1 MLTTTQTNEL
11 ESLTTCIHAQI
22 LAEHGS
28 SADAATELAQKALHN
43 LMAGMCNGENTTR
56 HARVNFAAPTG
67 FGKSTACAALLI
79 AAYQLGLLG
88 AGVSVVYTASRVSQ
102 LYDFESLLLDNGIPK
117 KDTRRLVSVLHGSKV
132 NGKDVQRASDT
143 NLDAPILLITHERIR
158 SVYRRAEGWQEKD
171 LCYFLKYRG
180 HERDLVLWDERC
192 TTTES
197 GSIKVDDLR
206 QAIAGLKI
214 LYGKAPSHQ
223 ALISWLITS
232 VKTIT
237 AEGARLSAKSIDG
250 LAEQDGALLPL
261 LPAFDQQTFYR
272 ILLDSSRGLMRGSFD
287 TLRDFLEALRF
298 QPRVYPSSNSGVG
311 VVHYKVTIPD
321 QAARVINLDASFGVS
336 ELSQISSRQQHGL
349 VDAEAFCPM
358 LQEMR
363 RLYGKRLRDLKDC
376 SDHTLIHW
384 QHGAG
389 KDIVARDTE
398 AYLNGTATGGN
409 VILEVVDVV
418 RQAIRAGK
426 AAILWTHAKS
436 HRGVDLH
443 NALENCLRK
452 AGIDIDTLKV
462 QDLSEKDET
471 KRSKP
476 QVMVDHYGQ
485 HDAVNHYAYTQ
496 VAIHVGIMQRSEVE
510 LSGAICGESRSMTR
524 AISHA
529 EVRKVRT
536 TEKAVVL
543 QQATGRS
550 CSRKVVDGKS
560 LPQTTWMIY
569 LDTEQ
574 ENLTATLRPWFPQAT
589 WQVYRP
595 VYAVEKSGGIIATWK
610 ATAKAYLE
618 GLPVGNN
625 CVSSTA
631 LKKVLQAETVA
642 PRTWARLVEDMGA
655 DPQIAWGKLGRSLV
669 RLFPEVA

>member
-11 ESLTTCIHAQI
+11 ESLTTRIHAQI

-102 LYDFESLLLDNGIPK
+102 LYDFESLLLDNGIPE
-117 KDTRRLVSVLHGSKV
+117 KDMRGLVSVLHGSKV

-171 LCYFLKYRG
+171 LCYFLKYKG
-180 HERDLVLWDERC
+180 YERDLVLWDERC

-214 LYGKAPSHQ
+214 LYGKAPSHRG
-223 ALISWLITS
+223 LISWLIAS
-232 VKTIT
+232 VKMIT
-237 AEGARLSAKSIDG
+237 AEGARLSAKSVDG
-250 LAEQDGALLPL
+250 LAELDGALLPL
-261 LPAFDQQTFYR
+261 LPAFDQQAFYR
-272 ILLDSSRGLMRGSFD
+272 VLLDSSRGLMRGSFD

-311 VVHYKVTIPD
+311 MVHYKVTIPD
-321 QAARVINLDASFGVS
+321 QATRVVNLDASFGVS
-336 ELSQISSRQQHGL
+336 ELSQISSRQEHGL
-349 VDAEAFCPM
+349 LDAETFCPM
-358 LQEMR
+358 LQEMHKVC
-363 RLYGKRLRDLKDC
+363 GKHLSDLKDC
-376 SDHTLIHW
+376 SDHTFIHW

-389 KDIVARDTE
+389 KDVVTKATE
-398 AYLNGTATGGN
+398 EFLNGTAKGGN

-443 NALENCLRK
+443 TALENCLRK

-476 QVMVDHYGQ
+476 QVVVD
-485 HDAVNHYAYTQ
+485 HYAYTQ

-550 CSRKVVDGKS
+550 CSRKVVNGKS

-574 ENLTATLRPWFPQAT
+574 ENLTVTLRPWFPKAT
-589 WQVYRP
+589 WEVYRP
-595 VYAVEKSGGIIATWK
+595 VYAVEKSRGIIDTWK

-618 GLPVGNN
+618 GLPVENN

-669 RLFPEVA
+669 RLFPETA